1 MESRKGSL
9 LIAAPSLVDPD
20 FILSVVI
27 VAEHNAEGALGLI
40 LNRPGDLPVR
50 ELWSNISDEPAETDA
65 RTFVGGPVQ
74 KGAVLFLHGHEDLAP
89 GAEPIVPGVYLGGEV
104 ELLSAI
110 LRRDADLRKEG
121 NEDGAC
127 FRVFSGYSGW
137 GAGQLDG
144 ELKAGGWL
152 TLPASAEQVFR
163 SPPERLWALSLGALG
178 GAYKFYSLMP
188 PDPEMN

>member
-1 MESRKGSL
+1 MNSLKGSL
-9 LIAAPSLVDPD
+9 LIAAPSLADPN
-20 FILSVVI
+20 FVRTVVL
-27 VAEHNAEGALGLI
+27 VAEHNEEGALGLV
-40 LNRPGDLPVR
+40 LNRPGSLPVR
-50 ELWSNISDEPAETDA
+50 ELWSNISDEPAETEA

-74 KGAVLFLHGHEDLAP
+74 KEAVLFLHGHDDLAP

-104 ELLSAI
+104 EVLASV
-110 LRRDADLRKEG
+110 LRRDADLRREG
-121 NEDGAC
+121 AGDGAL

-144 ELKAGGWL
+144 EMKAGGWL
-152 TLPASAEQVFR
+152 TVPASADHVFR
-163 SPPERLWALSLGALG
+163 SPPERLWALALEAVG